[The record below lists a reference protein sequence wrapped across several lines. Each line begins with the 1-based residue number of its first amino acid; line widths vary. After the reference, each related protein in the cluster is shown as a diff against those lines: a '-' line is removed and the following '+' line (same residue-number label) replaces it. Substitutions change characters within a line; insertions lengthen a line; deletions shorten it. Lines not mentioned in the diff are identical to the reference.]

1 MSVSLFTG
9 CVHPHK
15 GFHRGLRLRTK
26 VAYQLS
32 SPASLCRLLY
42 IHTHCGQLRS
52 FFLFCCVSCTVALL
66 RCCAAVSLARLCGR
80 PHISEFCHDF
90 GSTALLFDF
99 DLASCLVVSGH
110 SSARRV
116 FMSVGAFGLYLVSD
130 SSAPKRQ
137 HLSWRLHCRFAGTG
151 HPHFLDV
158 RSKVTWHLLD
168 HMHLSLHLSL
178 HLCIFTKF

>member
-116 FMSVGAFGLYLVSD
+116 FMSVGGLRTLSRLGLV
-130 SSAPKRQ
+130 
-137 HLSWRLHCRFAGTG
+137 C
-151 HPHFLDV
+151 
-158 RSKVTWHLLD
+158 SKTATLELAVALPLRWNGASTF
-168 HMHLSLHLSL
+168 SG
-178 HLCIFTKF
+178 CPQ